1 MKKSDSNTTEGEKL
15 NRTSLVCLPVFL
27 RDILFTDVH
36 WNQRTGGATDIGDT
50 LVSHNSKTVVFPRTL
65 YILTGLHSNSTC
77 FVSHETLL
85 LFCITLFIQIYPH
98 FTSPFFFFFFST
110 FFYSFDHLV
119 SFSFFPSELP
129 LEFLFLFFFS
139 FLYFFSFWGCTHGIW
154 KFPGQGSNWSY
165 SCWAYV
171 IAHGSPRSLS
181 H

>member
-1 MKKSDSNTTEGEKL
+1 M
-15 NRTSLVCLPVFL
+15 
-27 RDILFTDVH
+27 
-36 WNQRTGGATDIGDT
+36 
-50 LVSHNSKTVVFPRTL
+50 VSHNSDCRFPSHPL
-65 YILTGLHSNSTC
+65 YSYWPA
-77 FVSHETLL
+77 FKFY
-85 LFCITLFIQIYPH
+85 LFCIPQDIIIILYYIIYLDLPT
-98 FTSPFFFFFFST
+98 FYISIFFFFFFFST

-154 KFPGQGSNWSY
+154 KFPGQRSNWSY

>member
-1 MKKSDSNTTEGEKL
+1 MFIGIREQVEQLIQEILWFHIIQRLSF
-15 NRTSLVCLPVFL
+15 SLAPFIFL
-27 RDILFTDVH
+27 L
-36 WNQRTGGATDIGDT
+36 A
-50 LVSHNSKTVVFPRTL
+50 S
-65 YILTGLHSNSTC
+65 
-77 FVSHETLL
+77 
-85 LFCITLFIQIYPH
+85 IQILLVLYPTRH
-98 FTSPFFFFFFST
+98 YYYFVLHYLFRFTHILHLHFFFFFST